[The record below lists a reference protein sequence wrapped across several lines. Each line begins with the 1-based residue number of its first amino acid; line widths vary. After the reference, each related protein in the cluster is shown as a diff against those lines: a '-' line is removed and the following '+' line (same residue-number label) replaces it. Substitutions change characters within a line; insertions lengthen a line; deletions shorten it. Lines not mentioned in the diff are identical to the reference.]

1 MIERYKDIKLQA
13 LLRQGY
19 FYGHLDERHNME
31 VTLTSSSWKRGSEG
45 PEAIPS
51 HERPSI
57 VEIVL
62 LLVLSCAATV
72 PAKE

>member
-1 MIERYKDIKLQA
+1 
-13 LLRQGY
+13 
-19 FYGHLDERHNME
+19 ME

-45 PEAIPS
+45 PEAVPS